1 MLDTYTTNK
10 LSLGSAQRFVIL
22 AKQNKNYQNG
32 RFFFECVATDKKSA
46 LKKFINQTGIDLNK
60 AQIKIIC
67 DEKKNNSWQV
77 DNKDSKLTIASKL
90 GQTLTINT
98 CFDFH

>member
-1 MLDTYTTNK
+1 MLDTKTTDR

-22 AKQNKNYQNG
+22 AKQNRNYQNG
-32 RFFFECVATDKKSA
+32 RFFFQCVATDEKSA

-67 DEKKNNSWQV
+67 DEKKNNS
-77 DNKDSKLTIASKL
+77 
-90 GQTLTINT
+90 
-98 CFDFH
+98 